1 MLDIIFIIL
10 IFIEIFLTYYI
21 VGKIVVFEKNVNT
34 LNQKVIDFAP
44 KVEEFHKKIHD
55 SLAKINRVVRILSN
69 KKLIR
74 AKKIIFV
81 TIEII
86 QIILILKSLDFSR
99 GFRFNFKNLKKL
111 ALSQSVR
118 YTINK
123 LIKFASVV

>member
-1 MLDIIFIIL
+1 MLDIVFIIL

-21 VGKIVVFEKNVNT
+21 VGKIIVFEKNVNT
-34 LNQKVIDFAP
+34 LNQKVMDFAP
-44 KVEEFHKKIHD
+44 KVEEVLKRIHD
-55 SLAKINRVVRILSN
+55 TLSKINRVIRILNN
-69 KKLIR
+69 KKLIQ
-74 AKKIIFV
+74 AKKIIFA

-111 ALSQSVR
+111 VLSQSVR

-123 LIKFASVV
+123 LIKFASAV